1 LQKIGSKEYPAGGKM
16 KGNGKTWS
24 IVLLCLLGIGLFD
37 GVVVLAAEKPS
48 DNARAFPRSLDSYD
62 DSAVK
67 SIAAILKNRIQQ
79 EPFNLVATLIFIC
92 AIIHTFLTGKFM
104 AIAHK
109 WEHEHEQKI
118 KKNLMDKK
126 SVHHGAELFHFLG
139 EVEAVF
145 GLWVIALAGAIFFF
159 YDWQTLV
166 NYIVYNVNFVEA
178 EFVVVIM
185 TLASTRP
192 ILKFSEVIMWK
203 VANLMGGTLTAW
215 WLTIL
220 TVGPLLGSLI
230 TEPAAMTISAL
241 LLANKFYDLEPS
253 TKLKYATIGLLF
265 VNISVGGTLSNFAAP
280 PVLMVAAPWKWDM
293 AFMIVNFGW
302 KAILGI
308 IISNGLYFLFFRKE
322 FKQLQ
327 RKFALRA
334 MEDEI
339 QRKYL
344 SRQELDLE
352 FEKVVA
358 VVEEEVG
365 IRRVFEQHFDKV
377 MPQIKKRLGR
387 RLSQKHMPSI
397 LKEGVDQDLV
407 QNAFNERF
415 EEVKLA
421 RMREFLPGLL
431 PEQDR
436 AEFRDPDWE
445 KRDDPV
451 PAWVTLVHLVFMA
464 WTIVNAHYPALFI
477 PGLLFFLGFAQV
489 TSPFQNRID
498 LKPALLVGFFL
509 GGLVIHGGVQ
519 GWWIA
524 PVLGNLPEIPLMLGA
539 TILTAFN
546 DNAAITFLSTLVP
559 NFTDALKYAV
569 VAGAVAGGGL
579 TVIANAPNPAG
590 LSILKKYF
598 GNEVSPGGIVKYAML
613 PTIIMLVLFIVLR

>member
-1 LQKIGSKEYPAGGKM
+1 M
-16 KGNGKTWS
+16 KGYGKTWS
-24 IVLLCLLGIGLFD
+24 IIILCVFGAGLLG
-37 GVVVLAAEKPS
+37 GVGALAADKPA
-48 DNARAFPRSLDSYD
+48 DDAHAFPRSLESYNDSD
-62 DSAVK
+62 TK
-67 SIAAILKNRIQQ
+67 SIAAILKNRIKQ
-79 EPFNLVATLIFIC
+79 EPFNLFATLIFIG

-118 KKNLMDKK
+118 KKKLVDKN

-159 YDWQTLV
+159 FDWSTLV
-166 NYIVYNVNFVEA
+166 NYVAYNVNFVEA

-192 ILKFSEVIMWK
+192 ILKLSESIMWK
-203 VANLMGGTLTAW
+203 IANLFGGALTAW
-215 WLTIL
+215 WITIL
-220 TVGPLLGSLI
+220 TVGPILGSLI

-253 TKLKYATIGLLF
+253 TKLKYATLGLLF
-265 VNISVGGTLSNFAAP
+265 VNISIGGTLSNFAAP

-308 IISNGLYFLFFRKE
+308 IISNSLYFLVFRKE
-322 FKQLQ
+322 FKELQ
-327 RKFALRA
+327 QKFTLRA
-334 MEDEI
+334 VEDEI

-344 SRQELDLE
+344 SRQELDIE
-352 FEKVVA
+352 YEDVVSA
-358 VVEEEVG
+358 VENEMG
-365 IRRVFEQHFDKV
+365 FRKTIEQHIDKII
-377 MPQIKKRLGR
+377 PHIKKRLGD
-387 RLSQKHMPSI
+387 RLSQKHMPRI
-397 LKEGVDQDLV
+397 VKEGLDQNLV
-407 QNAFNERF
+407 QKAFDERF
-415 EEVKLA
+415 EEIKLA
-421 RMREFLPGLL
+421 RMREYLPGLL
-431 PEQDR
+431 PEHDR
-436 AEFRDPDWE
+436 AQFRDPDWD

-451 PAWVTLVHLVFMA
+451 PAWVTIVHLGFMA
-464 WTIVNAHYPALFI
+464 WTIVNAHYPGLFI

-598 GNEVSPGGIVKYAML
+598 GNEVSPGGIVKYALM
-613 PTIIMLVLFIVLR
+613 PTIVMLFLFTVFR

>member
-1 LQKIGSKEYPAGGKM
+1 MDRFRFICFS
-16 KGNGKTWS
+16 
-24 IVLLCLLGIGLFD
+24 VLVCLLIMVITG
-37 GVVVLAAEKPS
+37 GVQAAKES
-48 DNARAFPRSLDSYD
+48 SENAPVFPPSLDSYKD
-62 DSAVK
+62 TDLGN
-67 SIAAILKNRIQQ
+67 ILTILEHRVRQA
-79 EPFNLVATLIFIC
+79 PFNLVATLIFFC
-92 AIIHTFLTGKFM
+92 AIVHTFLTGKFM
-104 AIAHK
+104 AIAHQ
-109 WEHEHEQKI
+109 WQHDHEE
-118 KKNLMDKK
+118 KKRQGQADKH

-145 GLWVIALAGAIFFF
+145 GLWAIALAAAIFFF
-159 YDWQTLV
+159 YDWNTLT

-192 ILKFSEVIMWK
+192 ILKLSESIILK
-203 VANLMGGTLTAW
+203 IASLFGGTLTARW
-215 WLTIL
+215 FTAL
-220 TVGPLLGSLI
+220 TVGPILGSLI
-230 TEPAAMTISAL
+230 TEPAAMTICAL
-241 LLANKFYDLEPS
+241 LLANKFYELEPS
-253 TKLKYATIGLLF
+253 TKLKYATLGLLF

-293 AFMIVNFGW
+293 AFMALNFGW

-308 IISNGLYFLFFRKE
+308 IISNGLYFLLFRNE
-322 FKQLQ
+322 FKELQ
-327 RKFALRA
+327 HKFALRSI
-334 MEDEI
+334 EDEI

-344 SRQELDLE
+344 RGRELDVE
-352 FEKVVA
+352 FEKAVS
-358 VVEEEVG
+358 VVEDEIG

-377 MPQIKKRLGR
+377 MPRIKKRLGEQ
-387 RLSQKHMPSI
+387 LSKKHMPSI
-397 LKEGVDQDLV
+397 VKEGVDRNLV
-407 QNAFNERF
+407 QDAFDRRF
-415 EEVKLA
+415 EEVKLS

-431 PEQDR
+431 PEQQR
-436 AEFRDPDWE
+436 AKYRDPDWD

-451 PAWVTLVHLVFMA
+451 PAWITIVHLVFMA

-489 TSPFQNRID
+489 TAPYQNRID
-498 LKPALLVGFFL
+498 LKPPLLVGFFL

-598 GNEVSPGGIVKYAML
+598 DNEVSPGGILKFALL
-613 PTIIMLVLFIVLR
+613 PTIVMLLLFILLA

>member
-1 LQKIGSKEYPAGGKM
+1 MNRNRSIWLWLGICFLGLVLAGGA
-16 KGNGKTWS
+16 
-24 IVLLCLLGIGLFD
+24 I
-37 GVVVLAAEKPS
+37 AAGDPPKDAKE
-48 DNARAFPRSLDSYD
+48 FPPSLDSYND
-62 DSAVK
+62 ADVG
-67 SIAAILKNRIQQ
+67 SIMAILKNRVRQV
-79 EPFNLVATLIFIC
+79 PFNLIATIIFFC
-92 AIIHTFLTGKFM
+92 AIVHTFLTGKFM
-104 AIAHK
+104 ALSHR
-109 WEHEHEQKI
+109 WDHDHEE
-118 KKNLMDKK
+118 KKKQGLVDRH
-126 SVHHGAELFHFLG
+126 SVHHGSELFHFLG

-145 GLWVIALAGAIFFF
+145 GLWAIVLAGAIFFF
-159 YDWQTLV
+159 YDWSTLT

-192 ILKFSEVIMWK
+192 ILRLSESIILK
-203 VANLMGGTLTAW
+203 IANFFGGSLTARW
-215 WLTIL
+215 FTVLTA
-220 TVGPLLGSLI
+220 GPILGSLI
-230 TEPAAMTISAL
+230 TEPAAMTICAL
-241 LLANKFYDLEPS
+241 LLANQFYELEPS
-253 TKLKYATIGLLF
+253 TKLKYATLGLLF

-293 AFMIVNFGW
+293 VFMAVNFGW

-308 IISNGLYFLFFRKE
+308 AISNGLYFSLFRKE
-322 FKQLQ
+322 FRAL
-327 RKFALRA
+327 RHKFALRLI
-334 MEDEI
+334 EDEI

-344 SRQELDLE
+344 RRRELDRE
-352 FEKVVA
+352 FEKAAA
-358 VVEEEVG
+358 VVEAEVG
-365 IRRVFEQHFDKV
+365 IRRVFEAHFDKV
-377 MPQIKKRLGR
+377 MPQIKKRLGEQ
-387 RLSQKHMPSI
+387 LSKKHMSRI
-397 LKEGVDQDLV
+397 VKEGVDRKLV
-407 QNAFNERF
+407 QDAFDRRF
-415 EEVKLA
+415 EEVKLS

-431 PEQDR
+431 PEQQRVDY
-436 AEFRDPDWE
+436 RDPDWD

-451 PAWVTLVHLVFMA
+451 PAWVTIVHLGFMA

-489 TSPFQNRID
+489 TAPFQNRID

-524 PVLGNLPEIPLMLGA
+524 PVLGNLSEIPLMLGA

-559 NFTDALKYAV
+559 NLTDALKYAV

-598 GNEVSPGGIVKYAML
+598 DDEVSPGGILKFAFL
-613 PTIIMLVLFIVLR
+613 PTVIMLVLFILFK

>member
-1 LQKIGSKEYPAGGKM
+1 MAL
-16 KGNGKTWS
+16 
-24 IVLLCLLGIGLFD
+24 
-37 GVVVLAAEKPS
+37 VLAGSAMAAGETPE
-48 DNARAFPRSLDSYD
+48 DAVAFPPSLESYHDAGVDS
-62 DSAVK
+62 
-67 SIAAILKNRIQQ
+67 IIAILKNRVHQV
-79 EPFNLVATLIFIC
+79 PFNLIGTIIFFC
-92 AIIHTFLTGKFM
+92 AIVHTFLTGKFM
-104 AIAHK
+104 AIAHR
-109 WEHEHEQKI
+109 WQHDHEE
-118 KKNLMDKK
+118 KKRQGQADKH

-145 GLWVIALAGAIFFF
+145 GLWAIALAAAIFFF
-159 YDWQTLV
+159 YDWNTLT

-192 ILKFSEVIMWK
+192 ILKLSESIILK
-203 VANLMGGTLTAW
+203 IASLFGGTLTARW
-215 WLTIL
+215 FTAL
-220 TVGPLLGSLI
+220 TVGPILGSLI
-230 TEPAAMTISAL
+230 TEPAAMTICAL
-241 LLANKFYDLEPS
+241 LLANKFYELEPS
-253 TKLKYATIGLLF
+253 TKLKYATLGLLF

-293 AFMIVNFGW
+293 AFMALNFGW

-308 IISNGLYFLFFRKE
+308 IISNGLYFLLFRNE
-322 FKQLQ
+322 FKELQ
-327 RKFALRA
+327 HKFALRSI
-334 MEDEI
+334 EDEI

-344 SRQELDLE
+344 RGRELDVE
-352 FEKVVA
+352 FEKAVS
-358 VVEEEVG
+358 VVEDEIG

-377 MPQIKKRLGR
+377 MPRIKKRLGEQLR
-387 RLSQKHMPSI
+387 KKHMPSI
-397 LKEGVDQDLV
+397 VKEGVDRNLV
-407 QNAFNERF
+407 QDAFDRRF
-415 EEVKLA
+415 EEVKLS

-431 PEQDR
+431 PEQQR
-436 AEFRDPDWE
+436 AKYRDPDWD

-451 PAWVTLVHLVFMA
+451 PAWITIVHLVFMA

-489 TSPFQNRID
+489 TAPYQNRID
-498 LKPALLVGFFL
+498 LKPPLLVGFFL

-598 GNEVSPGGIVKYAML
+598 DNEVSPGGILKFALL
-613 PTIIMLVLFIVLR
+613 PTIVMLLLFILLA

>member
-1 LQKIGSKEYPAGGKM
+1 MTNYW
-16 KGNGKTWS
+16 KTWLVICFLS
-24 IVLLCLLGIGLFD
+24 ICFV
-37 GVVVLAAEKPS
+37 AAAYAAGKSPA
-48 DNARAFPRSLDSYD
+48 DVQAFPRRLDSYPD
-62 DSAVK
+62 GDST
-67 SIAAILKNRIQQ
+67 SITGILKNRVQQ

-92 AIIHTFLTGKFM
+92 AIIHTFMTGRFM
-104 AIAHK
+104 AISHK
-109 WEHEHEQKI
+109 WEREHEKKI
-118 KKNLMDKK
+118 QSGDADRN

-159 YDWQTLV
+159 YDWQTLI
-166 NYIVYNVNFVEA
+166 NYLVYKVNFVEA

-192 ILKFSEVIMWK
+192 ILKFSEAIMWK
-203 VANLMGGTLTAW
+203 IANLLGGSLNVW
-215 WLTIL
+215 WFTIL

-241 LLANKFYDLEPS
+241 LLAGKFYELGPS
-253 TKLKYATIGLLF
+253 TRFKYATIGLLF

-280 PVLMVAAPWKWDM
+280 PVLMVANPWNWDM
-293 AFMIVNFGW
+293 VFMVVHFGW
-302 KAILGI
+302 KAIAGI
-308 IISNGLYFLFFRKE
+308 LISNGLYFLVFRSEMK
-322 FKQLQ
+322 KLQ
-327 RKFALRA
+327 QKFAFVKLK
-334 MEDEI
+334 DEI
-339 QRKYL
+339 QKKYL
-344 SRQELDLE
+344 RRKDMDARFDELLKTVDDELGARVNVDAQVLAVEKKVRQRLEKRFIPEL
-352 FEKVVA
+352 
-358 VVEEEVG
+358 
-365 IRRVFEQHFDKV
+365 IEQ
-377 MPQIKKRLGR
+377 
-387 RLSQKHMPSI
+387 
-397 LKEGVDQDLV
+397 GVDKDMVKQ
-407 QNAFNERF
+407 AFEERF
-415 EEVKLA
+415 EEVKL
-421 RMREFLPGLL
+421 REMRRALPGLL
-431 PEQDR
+431 PPEQR
-436 AEFRDPDWE
+436 GPFEDPDWD

-451 PAWVTLVHLVFMA
+451 PVWITCVHLFFMA

-489 TSPFQNRID
+489 TSQFQNRID

-539 TILTAFN
+539 ALLTAFN

-559 NFTDALKYAV
+559 NFTNTLKYAV

-598 GNEVSPGGIVKYAML
+598 GNEVSPAGIVKFAML
-613 PTIIMLVLFIVLR
+613 PTLIMLLLFIILR